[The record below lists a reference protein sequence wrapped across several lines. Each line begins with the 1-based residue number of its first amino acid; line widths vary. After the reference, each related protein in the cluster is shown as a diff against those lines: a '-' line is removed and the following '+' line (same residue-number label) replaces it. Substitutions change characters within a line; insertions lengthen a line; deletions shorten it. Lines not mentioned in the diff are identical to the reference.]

1 MADSLMW
8 LATGLANSKLA
19 LADAGAENGEWA
31 YLGISGNHHSITGY
45 GNGAGAIGYTYIR
58 L

>member
-1 MADSLMW
+1 MSDSLMW

-19 LADAGAENGEWA
+19 LAYADAENGEWA
-31 YLGISGNHHSITGY
+31 YLGISGGHHPITGY
-45 GNGAGAIGYTYIR
+45 GDGAGAIGYTYIR